1 MSDILYLMEVKFM
14 KENGISNK
22 EIQSVIIGTWA
33 WGAGMNGS
41 KVVFGKSYDESV
53 LKDTFEKAT
62 ELGFLKWDTAA
73 VYGMGSCEKLLGGF
87 INGRD
92 DIFLS
97 TKYFPKKKYKEG
109 ALVESFNESM
119 ERLQLESP
127 NLFWLHNPNN
137 LEKNLSE
144 ALPLMRDGRIK
155 SIGIS
160 NVSMQ
165 DIKMAEDVLSKEG
178 FKLGAVQNHFSLLRN
193 DQQPIIDYCNSKGI
207 TYYAYMVLEQG
218 ALAGRYNAKD
228 HFPTFSMRNLAF
240 PKRKFKKIEGLL
252 ELMNK
257 IAIKYNIDRSQVPI
271 LWVIAKGAVPII
283 GITKPEYVGRLAGAL
298 EVKLDAAEV
307 DSLTAE
313 AKATGIRQQG
323 SWEPQ

>member
-1 MSDILYLMEVKFM
+1 MM
-14 KENGISNK
+14 KD
-22 EIQSVIIGTWA
+22 VMVGTWA
-33 WGAGMNGS
+33 WGPGNNGS
-41 KVVFGKSYDESV
+41 KMVFGQNYDEKS
-53 LKDTFEKAT
+53 LKDTFEEAVR
-62 ELGFLKWDTAA
+62 LGFTKWDTAA
-73 VYGMGSCEKLLGGF
+73 VYGMGSCEKLLGKF
-87 INGRD
+87 IAGHD

-97 TKYFPKKKYKEG
+97 TKYFPNKRFRKGDLEK
-109 ALVESFNESM
+109 SFEESM
-119 ERLQLESP
+119 TRLGLDSAD
-127 NLFWLHNPNN
+127 LFWIHKPVN
-137 LEKNLSE
+137 LTENLQD
-144 ALPLMRDGRIK
+144 AIPLLRDGRIK

-165 DIKMAEDVLSKEG
+165 DLKMTEELLAG
-178 FKLGAVQNHFSLLRN
+178 AGITLGAVQNHFSLLRN

-298 EVKLDAAEV
+298 EVNLDAAEV